1 MKIDRRGGNLRGIG
15 TRGWQALLL
24 SCTALAAIS
33 ATSAVAQDAETSAS
47 GTQLQTIV
55 IEGSGN
61 GAGDD
66 DARTIVAKQT
76 TGAGKMP
83 TNILET
89 PASVSVI
96 TSKEIQQRGAQ
107 DVEQVLQ
114 YTAGVATDFYGS
126 DDRFDYFKIR
136 GFDAYIYRDGL
147 LLGDPFGSMREEPY
161 AYERVEVL
169 KGANS
174 TGFGVSDPGGSVNFV
189 TKTPKSARFGEAYIT
204 GGSYGRAETGV
215 DFGDNITDDDTL
227 SYRIT
232 GKVRRADA
240 EYDHSQDDENFFMG
254 GLTWRPTDMTNLTVV
269 YDHLDKDG
277 VPGGG
282 GHPVGSDFARSRF
295 FGEPDYNYR
304 DVDRDSLSVM
314 FDHDF
319 GNGLVFGSNARYSD
333 TKSNFGYA
341 YVAGTSV
348 LGPTYV
354 DRDYFGNES
363 TGENFII
370 DARLQYDASFE
381 NIDSRTLVGL
391 EYNDNHTTSS
401 SYYGDA
407 PDIDWSNPI
416 YTGAPASV
424 PMNASTTN
432 DNKTTALYMQQEL
445 TFSDRLTATLGLRN
459 DWLDINQTNNMNGS
473 IADADFSEFTKRAA
487 LSYKLTDEV
496 VTYVSYAE
504 SAVPASVSVDPERGK
519 QWELGI
525 KYQPSEFPA
534 LFTAAVYDLTKEN
547 ITRNVGAP
555 PVPTAVGEVQARG
568 IDLEAK
574 AELTNNLSLT
584 AAYSYVDTEIV
595 ENGNSGNEGNRL
607 AMVPEHLA
615 SAWLNYTWLGNGVR
629 GDMTFG
635 LGARYMGS
643 YYFSDANT
651 VKSDSAIVFDA
662 AYSYKIRENT
672 SFEVNV
678 TNLFDEKHVANGGFG
693 ADFYNPGRAIYA
705 TLRQT
710 W

>member
-1 MKIDRRGGNLRGIG
+1 MKINRRGGIG
-15 TRGWQALLL
+15 SKAFRALFL

-33 ATSAVAQDAETSAS
+33 TNSAIAQDAAASSS
-47 GTQLQTIV
+47 GTELETIV
-55 IEGSGN
+55 IEGSGS
-61 GAGDD
+61 GADD
-66 DARTIVAKQT
+66 DARTIVATQT

-83 TNILET
+83 GDVLTT

-189 TKTPKSARFGEAYIT
+189 TKTPKSARFGEAYVT

-215 DFGDNITDDDTL
+215 DFGDNITEDDTL

-240 EYDHSQDDENFFMG
+240 EYDYSQDDENFIMG

-304 DVDRDSLSVM
+304 DVDRDSVSVM

-319 GNGLVFGSNARYSD
+319 GNGFVFGSNARYSN

-341 YVAGTSV
+341 YIAVPERGAPS

-354 DRDYFGNES
+354 DRDFFGNDS
-363 TGENFII
+363 NAENFIV
-370 DARLQYDASFE
+370 DANLQYDTTFADVD
-381 NIDSRTLVGL
+381 NRTLVGL
-391 EYNDNHTTSS
+391 EYNDNRARSDTF
-401 SYYGDA
+401 YGDA
-407 PDIDWSNPI
+407 PDIDWLNPI

-424 PMNASTTN
+424 PLYTTTTN
-432 DNKTTALYMQQEL
+432 DNKTKALYLQQEL

-459 DWLDINQTNNMNGS
+459 DWLDINQTNNQTGANQN
-473 IADADFSEFTKRAA
+473 ADFSELSTRAA
-487 LSYKLTDEV
+487 LTYKITDDLA
-496 VTYVSYAE
+496 TYVSYAE
-504 SAVPASVSVDPERGK
+504 SAVPAAVSVEPERGE
-519 QWELGI
+519 QWELGV
-525 KYQPSEFPA
+525 KYRPSEFPA
-534 LFTAAVYDLTKEN
+534 LFTAAVYELTKEN
-547 ITRNVGAP
+547 ITRNVGTP
-555 PVPTAVGEVQARG
+555 PVPTAVGEVRARG

-574 AELTNNLSLT
+574 AELTNNISLT
-584 AAYSYVDTEIV
+584 TAYSYVDTEIV
-595 ENGNSGNEGNRL
+595 KNGNSGNEGNRL

-615 SAWLNYTWLGNGVR
+615 SAWLNYTLLGNGVR

-651 VKSDSAIVFDA
+651 VKSDRAFVFDA